1 MNCVKCGNALPEGNR
16 FCMICG
22 TPVGAPVQSQAAA
35 PAAAPAP
42 GPAQFQA
49 PPVSANPDP
58 NANPQEIPY
67 APPVM
72 QGGNCIIPVG
82 RTFRIRCPDC
92 GHVSDDIKRDTTAG
106 YPCPVCK
113 KAYAYGGQLLIYRM
127 GSFHPVIMGVPY
139 QVIINGVEYGNLRNH
154 SSVRIMLPAGTHTV
168 CCGHL
173 QTGKLTNQF
182 QITVSPQ
189 YYNFAFK
196 FNIIYS
202 GPFGLP
208 GQGYPIEFK
217 QSAPEE
223 IPYI

>member
-1 MNCVKCGNALPEGNR
+1 
-16 FCMICG
+16 MICG
-22 TPVGAPVQSQAAA
+22 TPAGAAVQTQAAA

-42 GPAQFQA
+42 GPSGDPTPSEA
-49 PPVSANPDP
+49 AND
-58 NANPQEIPY
+58 NAEPQELPY

-92 GHVSDDIKRDTTAG
+92 GHISDDIKRDDSAG

-113 KAYAYGGQLLIYRM
+113 KVYAYGGQLLIYRM
-127 GSFHPVIMGVPY
+127 GSFHPVIMGSPY
-139 QVIINGVEYGNLRNH
+139 KVIINGVEYGEIRNH

-168 CCGHL
+168 CCGNIA
-173 QTGKLTNQF
+173 KKSNMF
-182 QITVSPQ
+182 QITVNQQ

-196 FNIIYS
+196 FNIIYRPFLLPSS
-202 GPFGLP
+202 GGFPV
-208 GQGYPIEFK
+208 EFT
-217 QSAPEE
+217 QSNPEE

>member
-1 MNCVKCGNALPEGNR
+1 MNCVKCGNPIVEGNR

-22 TPVGAPVQSQAAA
+22 TPVGAQVQPQASA
-35 PAAAPAP
+35 PATAAAP

-49 PPVSANPDP
+49 PPVPGNPNP
-58 NANPQEIPY
+58 NPVPQELPY

-92 GHVSDDIKRDTTAG
+92 GHITDTIKRDATAG

-127 GSFHPVIMGVPY
+127 GSFHPLIMAVPY
-139 QVIINGVEYGNLRNH
+139 QVIIDGVEFGDLRNH
-154 SSVRIMLPAGTHTV
+154 SSVRIMLPSGTHTI

-173 QTGKLTNQF
+173 KTKKLTNQF
-182 QITVSPQ
+182 QITISPQ
-189 YYNFAFK
+189 YYNYAFK
-196 FNIIYS
+196 FNIIYK
-202 GPFGLP
+202 PYGLP
-208 GQGYPIEFK
+208 GDGGFPIEFN
-217 QSAPEE
+217 QCAPEE
-223 IPYI
+223 VPYI

>member
-1 MNCVKCGNALPEGNR
+1 MNCVKCGNPIAEGNR

-22 TPVGAPVQSQAAA
+22 TPVQAQAQPQAAA
-35 PAAAPAP
+35 PAAGPAPAP

-49 PPVSANPDP
+49 PPVTAEP
-58 NANPQEIPY
+58 NAPQELPY

-127 GSFHPVIMGVPY
+127 GSFHPLIIGGTYKVFIDGVDFGE
-139 QVIINGVEYGNLRNH
+139 IRNH
-154 SSVRIMLPAGTHTV
+154 SSVRIMIPSGTHTV
-168 CCGHL
+168 CCGRFN
-173 QTGKLTNQF
+173 KMSNQF
-182 QITVSPQ
+182 QITVNPQ

-196 FNIIYS
+196 FNIIYRR
-202 GPFGLP
+202 FGLP
-208 GQGYPIEFK
+208 GDGGFPVEFM
-217 QSAPEE
+217 QSNPEE

>member
-1 MNCVKCGNALPEGNR
+1 MNCVKCGNPIAEGNR

-22 TPVGAPVQSQAAA
+22 TPVQAQAQPQAAA
-35 PAAAPAP
+35 PAAGPAPAP

-49 PPVSANPDP
+49 PPVTPAP
-58 NANPQEIPY
+58 NAAPQELPY

-92 GHVSDDIKRDTTAG
+92 GHVSDDIKRDATAG

-139 QVIINGVEYGNLRNH
+139 QVIINGVEYGELRNH
-154 SSVRIMLPAGTHTV
+154 SSVRIMLPSGTHTV

-173 QTGKLTNQF
+173 QPKKLTDQF

-196 FNIIYS
+196 FNIIYR
-202 GPFGLP
+202 PFGLP
-208 GQGYPIEFK
+208 GDHGYPIEFK
-217 QSAPEE
+217 QSNPEE